1 MQKAKERRDARHVE
15 NRMGNE
21 RGSAVRTNP
30 LDSSDSFYFS
40 SPMLESN
47 VLSPTDYTCVH
58 GKMCEIR
65 PFYFSAF

>member
-47 VLSPTDYTCVH
+47 VLSPTDYTCTWENV
-58 GKMCEIR
+58 
-65 PFYFSAF
+65 